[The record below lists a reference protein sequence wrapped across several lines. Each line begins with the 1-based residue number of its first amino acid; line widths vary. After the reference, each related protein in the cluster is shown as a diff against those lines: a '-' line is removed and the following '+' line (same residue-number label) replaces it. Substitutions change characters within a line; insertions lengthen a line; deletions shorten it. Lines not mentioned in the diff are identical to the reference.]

1 MNQVQTP
8 PPTSQPPQPPT
19 ESDEVR
25 KAGPLARFFFLKT
38 TFGILLTIT
47 LVVGGLLSY
56 SLLVKEAL
64 PDLDIPQAI
73 ITTEWPGADPQTME
87 RQVTKIIEDELTTM
101 QGVRQINSASFN
113 SFSIIS
119 VEFQAGADS
128 ADAMSRLRAAISDA
142 EALLPSEAERP
153 AINQLSVDD
162 RPILTLALYGEA
174 DAVTLNALAEDIEE
188 RLERMPGVNEVDLGG
203 AREEIVQILL
213 QPERM
218 LALALSPTT
227 VRNAIQQANLEQ
239 PFGEI
244 QSDEIGAIVRLEGR
258 FRDLDDLRRL
268 PVARLGQGQGSR
280 AIRLEEVATVER
292 RLEPESTR
300 AFFSH
305 AGEPYRAS
313 IEVSVRKTPGADTV
327 TLVANILSSLEDMQ
341 AGTDWPKGVSFM
353 AVQDDSEQIWKS
365 LTDVFSSGLQA
376 MLVVFIV
383 LFIAISWREGVI
395 AGLSI
400 PVTFAGVL
408 LCILLL
414 GYSLNE
420 LVIIGM
426 VIALGLII
434 DVFIIM
440 VEGLHED
447 IYIARRSFGQ
457 AVLATV
463 DRYAVPAFAGQLTT
477 VLALA
482 PLMAIGG
489 ISGEFIRVL
498 PVTTIT
504 CLVLAFIVALLA
516 TLPLARFML
525 GKIKV
530 AEGDAHQSRA
540 DRLTLRAMDA
550 LEAWNCKYVLAK
562 RRTAWLWV
570 TGAVLAFFLAVFAL
584 TQTRLVLYPP
594 NDGPRLGI
602 NIELPPTTQLATS
615 QEVADR
621 VGELLREKPYF
632 DSVIKLVG
640 RKSPFTRG
648 APADA
653 LLPNDAENYIGFSA
667 IFVDRSE
674 RNAESYELADQ
685 IRAELAA
692 FLDKEVAGAELQ
704 VVAEAGGPSQGDP
717 VEIILAGPD
726 MDQLRALSLQ
736 VQGMLARIPGVV
748 DVRDNLGALTPE
760 IALRPNREALEFF
773 GIGHGDLAGQI
784 RLALSNDVIG
794 AFTLRGGLD
803 DIDIRLGTE
812 WPSRPGEARGPRNIE
827 EISLVR
833 AFTPN
838 GDSLSLFQLLQP
850 IQSESAVAISH
861 RDGDRALTVLAKNQ
875 GRTIGEIM
883 NEVTPELEK
892 LRANW
897 PAGYSATI
905 GGEAEE
911 TQETFGSAGIAL
923 AVAII
928 LVMGVLVIV
937 FDSFRQAFIIL
948 FTMPLALIGTFLGFF
963 LFGLSFSFF
972 AMIGVISL
980 VGIVVNNGIVMVD
993 TMNRSLKEGMS
1004 IAAAAAAGSARR
1016 LRPILTTSLTTI
1028 VGLVPLAISSP
1039 MYRPLTLVIIFGLIS
1054 ATVLSL
1060 IVVPA
1065 LYLLLTPESH
1075 RYQEGLD

>member
-1 MNQVQTP
+1 MNQPAP
-8 PPTSQPPQPPT
+8 PEAPK
-19 ESDEVR
+19 ESEAVR
-25 KAGPLARFFFLKT
+25 NAHPLARFFFLKT

-47 LVVGGLLSY
+47 LLVGGLMSY
-56 SLLVKEAL
+56 NLLVKEAL

-73 ITTEWPGADPQTME
+73 VTTNWPGADPQTME
-87 RQVTKIIEDELTTM
+87 RQVTKVIEDELTTM
-101 QGVRQINSASFN
+101 QGVASINSASFN

-119 VEFQAGADS
+119 VEFQASADS
-128 ADAMSRLRAAISDA
+128 TDAMARMRAAISDA
-142 EALLPSEAERP
+142 EAELPSEAERP
-153 AINQLSVDD
+153 VINQLSVDD
-162 RPILTLALYGEA
+162 RPILTLALYGST
-174 DAVTLNALAEDIEE
+174 DAVTLNDLARDIEE
-188 RLERMPGVNEVDLGG
+188 RLERIPGVNEVDLGG
-203 AREEIVQILL
+203 SREEIVQILL

-218 LALALSPTT
+218 LALSLSPTT

-244 QSDEIGAIVRLEGR
+244 QSDEIGAVVRLEGR
-258 FRDLDDLRRL
+258 FRELEDLRQL
-268 PVARLGQGQGSR
+268 PVARMGQGQASR

-292 RLEPESTR
+292 RLEPEPTR
-300 AFFSH
+300 AFFSRE
-305 AGEPYRAS
+305 GEPYRDS
-313 IEVSVRKTPGADTV
+313 VEISVRKTPGADTV
-327 TLVANILSSLEDMQ
+327 ALVSTILSSLEEMQ
-341 AGTDWPKGVSFM
+341 AGPGWPEGVRFM
-353 AVQDDSEQIWKS
+353 AVQDDSEQIWNS
-365 LTDVFSSGLQA
+365 LNDVFASGLQA
-376 MLVVFIV
+376 MLVVFVV

-434 DVFIIM
+434 DVFILM

-447 IYIARRSFGQ
+447 IYIERRSFGQ

-477 VLALA
+477 ILALA

-516 TLPLARFML
+516 TLPLARYML
-525 GKIKV
+525 GRIKV
-530 AEGDAHQSRA
+530 PEGDVHQSKA
-540 DRLTLRAMDA
+540 DRITLRAMDW
-550 LEAWNCKYVLAK
+550 LEAWNCKYVLAS
-562 RRTAWLWV
+562 RRRAGLWAL
-570 TGAVLAFFLAVFAL
+570 GAVAVFLLSLVAL
-584 TQTRLVLYPP
+584 SQTRLVLYPP

-602 NIELPPTTQLATS
+602 NIELPPTTQLETS
-615 QEVADR
+615 QEVANR
-621 VGELLREKPYF
+621 VGEILRDKPYF
-632 DSVIKLVG
+632 ESVIKLVG

-648 APADA
+648 DPSSA
-653 LLPNDAENYIGFSA
+653 LLPDEAENFIGYSA
-667 IFVDRSE
+667 IFVDRE
-674 RNAESYELADQ
+674 DRDAASYELADQ
-685 IRAELAA
+685 LRAELASY
-692 FLDKEVAGAELQ
+692 LKQHVAGAELQ

-717 VEIILAGPD
+717 IQVVLAGPD
-726 MDQLRALSLQ
+726 MDQLRELSQQ
-736 VQGMLARIPGVV
+736 VQDLLARTPGVV

-773 GIGHGDLAGQI
+773 GISHGDLAGQI

-794 AFTLRGGLD
+794 TYTTEGGLD

-812 WPSRPGEARGPRNIE
+812 WPSRPGEARGPRDIE

-833 AFTPN
+833 AYTPN
-838 GDSLSLFQLLQP
+838 GDSVSLLQLLRP
-850 IQSESAVAISH
+850 VQSESAVAISH

-875 GRTIGEIM
+875 GRTVGEIISD
-883 NEVTPELEK
+883 VTPALEK
-892 LRANW
+892 MRAGW
-897 PAGYSATI
+897 PAGYSYSIA
-905 GGEAEE
+905 GEAEE

-923 AVAII
+923 VVAII

-937 FDSFRQAFIIL
+937 FDSFRQGFIIL
-948 FTMPLALIGTFLGFF
+948 FTMPLALIGTFIGFF
-963 LFGLSFSFF
+963 VFGLEFSFF

-993 TMNRSLKEGMS
+993 TLNRSLKEGGT
-1004 IAAAAAAGSARR
+1004 IAAAAASGSARR

-1028 VGLVPLAISSP
+1028 VGLIPLAVSSP

-1060 IVVPA
+1060 FVVPA
-1065 LYLLLTPESH
+1065 LYLLLTPKSH
-1075 RYQEGLD
+1075 KYQAGLD

>member
-1 MNQVQTP
+1 MSETKAP
-8 PPTSQPPQPPT
+8 ESQK
-19 ESDEVR
+19 ESEEVR
-25 KAGPLARFFFLKT
+25 RAHPLARFFFLKT

-47 LVVGGLLSY
+47 LVVGGLMAY
-56 SLLVKEAL
+56 NLLVKEAL

-101 QGVRQINSASFN
+101 QGVRLINSASFN

-119 VEFQAGADS
+119 VEFEAGADS
-128 ADAMSRLRAAISDA
+128 ADALARLRAAVTDA
-142 EALLPSEAERP
+142 EANLPSDAERP

-174 DAVTLNALAEDIEE
+174 DAVTLNALARDIEE
-188 RLERMPGVNEVDLGG
+188 RLERLPGVNEVDLGG

-218 LALALSPTT
+218 LALSLSPTT
-227 VRNAIQQANLEQ
+227 IRNAIQQANLEQ

-244 QSDEIGAIVRLEGR
+244 QSDQIGAVVRLEGR
-258 FRDLDDLRRL
+258 FRELDDLRQL

-280 AIRLEEVATVER
+280 AIRLEEVASIER

-300 AFFSH
+300 AFFSRD
-305 AGEPYRAS
+305 GEPYRS
-313 IEVSVRKTPGADTV
+313 SVEISVRKTPGSDTV
-327 TLVANILSSLEDMQ
+327 ALVSTILSSLDEMQ
-341 AGTDWPKGVSFM
+341 ASPAWPKGVAYM

-365 LTDVFSSGLQA
+365 LTDVFNSGWQA

-408 LCILLL
+408 LCVLLL

-463 DRYAVPAFAGQLTT
+463 DRYAIPAFAGQLTT
-477 VLALA
+477 ILALA

-516 TLPLARFML
+516 TLPLARFMM

-530 AEGDAHQSRA
+530 PEGNASQSKA
-540 DRLTLRAMDA
+540 DRMTLRAMDR
-550 LEAWNCKYVLAK
+550 LESWNCRHVLAS
-562 RRTAWLWV
+562 RGRAWIWV
-570 TGAVLAFFLAVFAL
+570 TGAIVAFLLAIFAL

-632 DSVIKLVG
+632 ESVIKLVG

-653 LLPNDAENYIGFSA
+653 LLPNEAENFVAFSA
-667 IFVDRSE
+667 IFVDRPD
-674 RNAESYELADQ
+674 RDAESYELADQ

-692 FLDKEVAGAELQ
+692 YLDKHVAGAELQ
-704 VVAEAGGPSQGDP
+704 VVAEAGGPSQADP
-717 VEIILAGPD
+717 IEIILAGPD
-726 MDQLRALSLQ
+726 MDQLRQLSLQ
-736 VQGMLARIPGVV
+736 VQGMLTRISGVV
-748 DVRDNLGALTPE
+748 DVRDNLGALTPD

-773 GIGHGDLAGQI
+773 GLSHADLAGQM

-794 AFTLRGGLD
+794 AYTREGGLD

-812 WPSRPGEARGPRNIE
+812 WPSRPGEARGPRDIE

-838 GDSLSLFQLLQP
+838 GESISLFQLLHP
-850 IQSESAVAISH
+850 VQSESAVAISH
-861 RDGDRALTVLAKNQ
+861 RNGDRALAVLARNQ
-875 GRTIGEIM
+875 GRTIGEITS
-883 NEVTPELEK
+883 EIEPELEK
-892 LRANW
+892 LRASW
-897 PAGYSATI
+897 PAGYSASI

-911 TQETFGSAGIAL
+911 TQETFGAAGIAL
-923 AVAII
+923 IVAII

-948 FTMPLALIGTFLGFF
+948 FTMPLALIGTFIGFF
-963 LFGLSFSFF
+963 VFGLSFSFF

-993 TMNRSLKEGMS
+993 TMNRSLKEGMT
-1004 IAAAAAAGSARR
+1004 IAGAAAAGSARR

-1028 VGLVPLAISSP
+1028 VGLIPLAVSSP

-1054 ATVLSL
+1054 ATILSL
-1060 IVVPA
+1060 FVVPA
-1065 LYLLLTPESH
+1065 LYLLLTPEH
-1075 RYQEGLD
+1075 QRYQEGLD